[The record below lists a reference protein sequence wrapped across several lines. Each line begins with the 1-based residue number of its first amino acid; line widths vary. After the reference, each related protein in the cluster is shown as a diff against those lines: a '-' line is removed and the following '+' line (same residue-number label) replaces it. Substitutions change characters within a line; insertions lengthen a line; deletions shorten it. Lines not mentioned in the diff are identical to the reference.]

1 MITLGIDIG
10 SATSKAVLLENGER
24 IIAKKVIPLGTGT
37 KGAKTVYESVLEIA
51 GITPDKIDRILAT
64 GYGRFSFEDAHRQVS
79 EVSCHA
85 KGIRF
90 LVPTARTIIDIGGQ
104 DAKALSLSATGAL
117 MNFMMNDKCA
127 AGTGRFLEV
136 MSRVLDVKVED
147 MGDISA
153 RSKKEITINNTCAVF
168 AESEVISRLSA
179 NENVD
184 DIVAGI
190 HASVAKR
197 VAGQAMRVGIVDDVV
212 MSGGVARNQGVVRA
226 MEKELG
232 HKITVPEDC
241 QLAGALGAALF
252 AWEDLLKEGV
262 SD

>member
-1 MITLGIDIG
+1 M
-10 SATSKAVLLENGER
+10 
-24 IIAKKVIPLGTGT
+24 
-37 KGAKTVYESVLEIA
+37 A
-51 GITPDKIDRILAT
+51 GITPDKINMITAT
-64 GYGRFSFEDAHRQVS
+64 GYGRFSFENAQRQVS

-104 DAKALSLSATGAL
+104 DAKALSLSDTGGL

-147 MGDISA
+147 MGDISERA
-153 RSKKEITINNTCAVF
+153 EKEVAINNTCAVF

-179 NENVD
+179 NENVN

-197 VAGQAMRVGIVDDVV
+197 VAGQAM
-212 MSGGVARNQGVVRA
+212 
-226 MEKELG
+226 
-232 HKITVPEDC
+232 
-241 QLAGALGAALF
+241 
-252 AWEDLLKEGV
+252 
-262 SD
+262 